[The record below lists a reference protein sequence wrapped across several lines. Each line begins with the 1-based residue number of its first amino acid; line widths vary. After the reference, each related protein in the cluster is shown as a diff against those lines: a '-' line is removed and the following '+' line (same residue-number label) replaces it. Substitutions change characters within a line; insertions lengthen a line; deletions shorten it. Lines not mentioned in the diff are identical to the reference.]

1 MHERRRR
8 LRPLSSPFDEQTAVV
23 PRGGGVWSAELH
35 DGWTVGGGL
44 NGGYLLAV
52 LGRALRE
59 ELTATPDP
67 LSTSAYYVSASTPG
81 PARVRV
87 RVRRQGRAT
96 ATAAAELVQDVDGQ
110 ELVRVTA
117 LATCGDLD
125 RTAGDVRTTAE
136 PLVLP
141 PPEDCVGATDVAPE
155 GSRTPPRL
163 MSRFDLR
170 IPRDQAGWAVGR
182 PSGRGEISAWFRLE
196 GGRELD
202 VLALLSAVDA
212 LPPVTFCLGM
222 PGWAPTLE
230 LTAHVRARPA
240 PGWLRVR
247 HATRNLA
254 GGMFEEDCEVWDS
267 ADRLV
272 AQSRQLALAPR
283 SS

>member
-1 MHERRRR
+1 MTYA
-8 LRPLSSPFDEQTAVV
+8 FDEQTAVV
-23 PRGGGVWSAELH
+23 PLGDGAWSADLH
-35 DGWTVGGGL
+35 GGWTVGGGL
-44 NGGYLLAV
+44 NGGYLLAI
-52 LGRALRE
+52 LGRTLGEALPGK
-59 ELTATPDP
+59 PDP
-67 LSTSAYYVSASTPG
+67 LSTSAYYVSAASPG
-81 PARVRV
+81 PATVRV
-87 RVRRQGRAT
+87 RVRREGRAT
-96 ATAAAELVQDVDGQ
+96 ATASVELVQDVEGR
-110 ELVRVTA
+110 EVVRVTA
-117 LATCGDLD
+117 LATCGDLG
-125 RTAGDVRTTAE
+125 RAAGDVRTTAE

-141 PPEDCVGATDVAPE
+141 APEDCVGATDVAPE
-155 GSRTPPRL
+155 GTRTPPRL

-170 IPRDQAGWAVGR
+170 IPREQAGWAVGR

-196 GGRELD
+196 GGREPD

-212 LPPVTFCLGM
+212 LPPVTFCLGL

-283 SS
+283 TS